1 MLNVVFYAG
10 QSLGDTNLI
19 KSVDV
24 DQKACVWI
32 AAKISD
38 ETCTHFRLELHGPEN
53 TLRVR
58 QIKLLGLPASFQ
70 QGVSV
75 AGDEQSQSHSQLQ
88 PSMPA
93 PILAEPSRTANLR
106 LANAARIQQQ
116 ICEAETLRVFR
127 LITGQVFGKL
137 ISNVSDAA
145 TTAVGP
151 ALDNPSGSSL
161 LADSLDLREH
171 MVGILFSRSKLS
183 HLQKQVIVHIV
194 HAIRKEAQRAKEDW
208 ELANLA
214 HVLKQPPAPMLPAP
228 ATQTPVLAALPS
240 SESSPE
246 RSRAPDTYCFEM
258 LSMVLALSGSV
269 VGRSY
274 LSQQHGLLRDLLGL
288 LHTGSDRVQR
298 QVTAL
303 LRRILPEITPE
314 SFAEL
319 LGVQRLPPADY
330 SIAHH
335 SASDFDMSRLGLL
348 DIFLA
353 VIAKSLQLQI
363 KVKTTSVNAAAVGA
377 GGAAGNGTAAGANA
391 SGATATGKPAQAEKT
406 PAFVRLCSSLD
417 LSVQLLRSRP
427 QTAEP
432 LAPIPASATN
442 SNSDP
447 FRFDTAVPVK
457 KESKRNLNQ
466 RWFLN
471 GIISTKQA
479 ESIIGLIRDL
489 ASVSANVLGMEFSP
503 FYRSTSPSL
512 FCTG

>member
-1 MLNVVFYAG
+1 M
-10 QSLGDTNLI
+10 
-19 KSVDV
+19 
-24 DQKACVWI
+24 
-32 AAKISD
+32 
-38 ETCTHFRLELHGPEN
+38 
-53 TLRVR
+53 
-58 QIKLLGLPASFQ
+58 
-70 QGVSV
+70 
-75 AGDEQSQSHSQLQ
+75 
-88 PSMPA
+88 
-93 PILAEPSRTANLR
+93 
-106 LANAARIQQQ
+106 
-116 ICEAETLRVFR
+116 
-127 LITGQVFGKL
+127 
-137 ISNVSDAA
+137 
-145 TTAVGP
+145 
-151 ALDNPSGSSL
+151 

-208 ELANLA
+208 ELANLV
-214 HVLKQPPAPMLPAP
+214 HVLKQPPPVLLPP
-228 ATQTPVLAALPS
+228 ATQTSVPALPS
-240 SESSPE
+240 NESSPE

-353 VIAKSLQLQI
+353 VIAKSLQLQV
-363 KVKTTSVNAAAVGA
+363 KVKTTSANAAGNP
-377 GGAAGNGTAAGANA
+377 GAAGATAVPAGATGA
-391 SGATATGKPAQAEKT
+391 SAPSKPAQVEKT

-427 QTAEP
+427 QTAEQ
-432 LAPIPASATN
+432 LAPVAPPTSG
-442 SNSDP
+442 SSSSGSSDP
-447 FRFDTAVPVK
+447 FRFDAAVPVK

-471 GIISTKQA
+471 GVISTKQA

-489 ASVSANVLGMEFSP
+489 ASVSTTKVLD
-503 FYRSTSPSL
+503 R
-512 FCTG
+512 

>member
-1 MLNVVFYAG
+1 M
-10 QSLGDTNLI
+10 
-19 KSVDV
+19 DV
-24 DQKACVWI
+24 DPKACSWI
-32 AAKISD
+32 SAKISD
-38 ETCTHFRLELHGPEN
+38 DSCTHFRLELHGPEN

-58 QIKLLGLPASFQ
+58 QIKLLGMPTSHGVTGVHEDDHKHHPPSHHHHQ
-70 QGVSV
+70 QP
-75 AGDEQSQSHSQLQ
+75 H
-88 PSMPA
+88 
-93 PILAEPSRTANLR
+93 LR
-106 LANAARIQQQ
+106 LSHAARIQQQ

-137 ISNVSDAA
+137 ISNVGSDLVPPDSAGLAPPSSAGA
-145 TTAVGP
+145 TNST
-151 ALDNPSGSSL
+151 SL

-214 HVLKQPPAPMLPAP
+214 HVLKQPPQTLQAPAPNPAP
-228 ATQTPVLAALPS
+228 ASA
-240 SESSPE
+240 ESTPE

-314 SFAEL
+314 SFADL

-330 SIAHH
+330 SIAHQ
-335 SASDFDMSRLGLL
+335 SASDFDMSRLGIL

-353 VIAKSLQLQI
+353 VIAKSLQLQV
-363 KVKTTSVNAAAVGA
+363 KVKTTAGSGGGAAGA
-377 GGAAGNGTAAGANA
+377 GGAAT
-391 SGATATGKPAQAEKT
+391 SSLKPGQQEKT

-417 LSVQLLRSRP
+417 LSVQQLQRSSRP
-427 QTAEP
+427 PTGEH
-432 LAPIPASATN
+432 ASTT
-442 SNSDP
+442 DP
-447 FRFDTAVPVK
+447 FQFDPLPPVPR

-471 GIISTKQA
+471 GVISTKQA

-489 ASVSANVLGMEFSP
+489 ASVSAIKNNYPIIF
-503 FYRSTSPSL
+503 
-512 FCTG
+512 

>member
-1 MLNVVFYAG
+1 MVFYAG
-10 QSLGDTNLI
+10 QSLGDTNVL

-24 DQKACVWI
+24 DPKACSWI
-32 AAKISD
+32 SAKISD
-38 ETCTHFRLELHGPEN
+38 DSCTHFRLELHGPEN

-58 QIKLLGLPASFQ
+58 QIKLLGMPTSGGSGGGGGGGGGGGVHDDDHKHHPNHHHHHQ
-70 QGVSV
+70 QP
-75 AGDEQSQSHSQLQ
+75 H
-88 PSMPA
+88 
-93 PILAEPSRTANLR
+93 LR
-106 LANAARIQQQ
+106 LSHAARIQQQ

-137 ISNVSDAA
+137 ISNVGSDLVPPDSAGLVPPSSGGA
-145 TTAVGP
+145 T
-151 ALDNPSGSSL
+151 NSSSL

-214 HVLKQPPAPMLPAP
+214 HVLKQPPPTQQAPAP
-228 ATQTPVLAALPS
+228 NPVPASA
-240 SESSPE
+240 ESSPE

-314 SFAEL
+314 SFADL

-330 SIAHH
+330 SIAHQ
-335 SASDFDMSRLGLL
+335 SASDFDMSRLGIL

-353 VIAKSLQLQI
+353 VIAKSLQLQV
-363 KVKTTSVNAAAVGA
+363 KVKTTAGSG
-377 GGAAGNGTAAGANA
+377 GGAAAGSGGGAATSSLKAG
-391 SGATATGKPAQAEKT
+391 QQEKT

-417 LSVQLLRSRP
+417 LSVQQLQRSPRP
-427 QTAEP
+427 
-432 LAPIPASATN
+432 PAGEHASTTT
-442 SNSDP
+442 DP
-447 FRFDTAVPVK
+447 FQFDPLPPVPR

-471 GIISTKQA
+471 GVISTKQA

-489 ASVSANVLGMEFSP
+489 ASVSVSKIK
-503 FYRSTSPSL
+503 
-512 FCTG
+512 

>member
-1 MLNVVFYAG
+1 MVFYAG
-10 QSLGDTNLI
+10 QSLGDTNII
-19 KSVDV
+19 KSADV
-24 DQKACVWI
+24 DPKACSWI
-32 AAKISD
+32 SAKICDDS
-38 ETCTHFRLELHGPEN
+38 CTHFRLELHGPEN

-58 QIKLLGLPASFQ
+58 QIKLLGLPIGGAVGSDD
-70 QGVSV
+70 SS
-75 AGDEQSQSHSQLQ
+75 DHKHQ
-88 PSMPA
+88 PH
-93 PILAEPSRTANLR
+93 LR
-106 LANAARIQQQ
+106 LSHASRIQQQ

-137 ISNVSDAA
+137 ISNVSSDLVPPDSAGI
-145 TTAVGP
+145 GP
-151 ALDNPSGSSL
+151 PSGGAASTSL

-214 HVLKQPPAPMLPAP
+214 HVLKQSPQQQTAP
-228 ATQTPVLAALPS
+228 ALAAS
-240 SESSPE
+240 ASCESTPE

-330 SIAHH
+330 SIAHQ

-353 VIAKSLQLQI
+353 VIAKSLQLQV
-363 KVKTTSVNAAAVGA
+363 KVKTTVASTGPSGSGGVSGSSSGN
-377 GGAAGNGTAAGANA
+377 GGAVLKAG
-391 SGATATGKPAQAEKT
+391 QQEKT
-406 PAFVRLCSSLD
+406 PAFVRLWSSLD
-417 LSVQLLRSRP
+417 LSVQQLRSRP
-427 QTAEP
+427 PTGEP
-432 LAPIPASATN
+432 GTT
-442 SNSDP
+442 DP
-447 FRFDTAVPVK
+447 FQFDALPPR

-471 GIISTKQA
+471 GVISTKQA
-479 ESIIGLIRDL
+479 ESIISLIRDL
-489 ASVSANVLGMEFSP
+489 ASVSDTYPIRWLIMFIGFEKCPYLSKFIYFRYL
-503 FYRSTSPSL
+503 FYRVSSAKSGHKSPRRP
-512 FCTG
+512 

>member
-32 AAKISD
+32 AAKITD
-38 ETCTHFRLELHGPEN
+38 ESSTHFRLELHGPEN

-58 QIKLLGLPASFQ
+58 QIKLLGLPSCQ
-70 QGVSV
+70 QGAASG
-75 AGDEQSQSHSQLQ
+75 AGAAAGPAEELSQAPLPLPLVEQRS
-88 PSMPA
+88 
-93 PILAEPSRTANLR
+93 NLR
-106 LANAARIQQQ
+106 LSHASRIQQQ
-116 ICEAETLRVFR
+116 ICEFETLRVFR

-137 ISNVSDAA
+137 ISNVSDA
-145 TTAVGP
+145 V
-151 ALDNPSGSSL
+151 NPTGAASQDAANSM

-214 HVLKQPPAPMLPAP
+214 HVLKQQQLQQQQQSPPAAGPGAGAVTSAAP
-228 ATQTPVLAALPS
+228 TSS
-240 SESSPE
+240 SESSSE

-330 SIAHH
+330 NIAHQ

-353 VIAKSLQLQI
+353 VIAKSLQLQV
-363 KVKTTSVNAAAVGA
+363 KVKTNT
-377 GGAAGNGTAAGANA
+377 ANA
-391 SGATATGKPAQAEKT
+391 TIGGGLASGPKTGQQEKT

-427 QTAEP
+427 NTAEQQ
-432 LAPIPASATN
+432 LSAITAN
-442 SNSDP
+442 NSDP
-447 FRFDTAVPVK
+447 FRFDTAPAK

-471 GIISTKQA
+471 GLISTKQA

-489 ASVSANVLGMEFSP
+489 ASVS
-503 FYRSTSPSL
+503 T
-512 FCTG
+512 

>member
-58 QIKLLGLPASFQ
+58 QIKLLGLPASYQ
-70 QGVSV
+70 QG
-75 AGDEQSQSHSQLQ
+75 AGNSSSAAGEEHPQSQAQLQ
-88 PSMPA
+88 PQHPAMQVPLPA
-93 PILAEPSRTANLR
+93 PLPVEPSRSANLR
-106 LANAARIQQQ
+106 LAHAARIQQQ

-137 ISNVSDAA
+137 ISNVSSSDGAA
-145 TTAVGP
+145 TGATAVGHTVGQ
-151 ALDNPSGSSL
+151 LDNAAGSSM

-208 ELANLA
+208 ELANLV
-214 HVLKQPPAPMLPAP
+214 HVLKQPP
-228 ATQTPVLAALPS
+228 PVLLPPAAPALPS
-240 SESSPE
+240 NESSPE

-353 VIAKSLQLQI
+353 VIAKSLQLQV
-363 KVKTTSVNAAAVGA
+363 KVKTTSAN
-377 GGAAGNGTAAGANA
+377 AAGNPGAGAA
-391 SGATATGKPAQAEKT
+391 VPGAATGASAPSKPAQVEKT

-427 QTAEP
+427 QTAEQ
-432 LAPIPASATN
+432 LAPVAPPTSG
-442 SNSDP
+442 SSSSGSSDP
-447 FRFDTAVPVK
+447 FRFDAAVPVK

-489 ASVSANVLGMEFSP
+489 ASVSTARVLSRCR
-503 FYRSTSPSL
+503 Y
-512 FCTG
+512 